1 MSFSV
6 TILYL
11 TTVANMGPNK
21 ASHPVSRAK
30 FGIQTSKV
38 SSLYVY
44 IVAIDLSMFY
54 RCLPF
59 RTPFYSKIYHALVK
73 LSIILSALL
82 ITTSVTPPLLNRD
95 YRDLSRNPYLYN
107 HPTASCFYSYLC
119 AYRGCKSLKSIPLI
133 TPAAATLLLSAVTS
147 EMS

>member
-11 TTVANMGPNK
+11 IMVANMGPNK

-30 FGIQTSKV
+30 FGIQISNV
-38 SSLYVY
+38 SSSYVY
-44 IVAIDLSMFY
+44 MVAIDLSMFY

-59 RTPFYSKIYHALVK
+59 RTPFCSKIYHALFK
-73 LSIILSALL
+73 LSIVLSAPP

-95 YRDLSRNPYLYN
+95 YRDLSRYPYRCN
-107 HPTASCFYSYLC
+107 RPTASCFYFHLC